1 MKGSRALRCLLWLGG
16 SVVACKKSPVEP
28 KPVVV
33 QGTGTAPAI
42 FSVNSP
48 MKDEDPSVLLAA
60 DGTMYVA
67 WFSDR
72 NGNAELYVSKSADRV
87 TWTQPVRLGSPQ
99 WADYYPN
106 LLQDRTGRIHLVWF
120 QWVSSFVG
128 QIRHSS
134 SLDGVTWAPE
144 DFVTTEFL
152 LDDWLP
158 TIAEAPDGTLV
169 VIFVNSKRDTA
180 TGNNQLY
187 RVTRS
192 PTQTTW
198 SAPVA
203 MSVNSATEH
212 DHLPF
217 IARTGAGE
225 LTLVWS
231 RFAGVPDFI
240 ANPRSDLMMSKSAD
254 GLTWSTPIR
263 VTSDQRGQSLF
274 PTMYQKHDGTWS
286 LLWLSTR
293 TGSPLMYELP
303 VASASSFPTGLKENA
318 LLPPGYSHRVSRTPV
333 SGEYLAAWV
342 QGPKNVED
350 VYFRLI
356 KPAP

>member
-1 MKGSRALRCLLWLGG
+1 MARFTGGAALLILALVSG
-16 SVVACKKSPVEP
+16 ACKKAPVAPKEP
-28 KPVVV
+28 VL
-33 QGTGTAPAI
+33 QGSGTPPAI
-42 FSVNSP
+42 FSINSP
-48 MKDEDPSVLLAA
+48 TKDEDPSVLRAA
-60 DGTMYVA
+60 NGTMFVA

-72 NGNAELYVSKSADRV
+72 GGNADIYVSSSTDRV
-87 TWTQPVRLGSPQ
+87 AWTTPTKLGSPQ

-106 LLQDRTGRIHLVWF
+106 LIQDHTGRLHLVWF

-152 LDDWLP
+152 IDDWVP
-158 TIAEAPDGTLV
+158 TVAEAPDGTLIV
-169 VIFVNSKRDTA
+169 VLVAAKRDA
-180 TGNNQLY
+180 TVGNNQLY
-187 RVTRS
+187 RVTKS
-192 PTQTTW
+192 PTQSSW

-217 IARTGAGE
+217 IARTGTNE
-225 LTLVWS
+225 LTLVWV

-240 ANPRSDLMMSKSAD
+240 ANARSDLMMSKSAD
-254 GLTWSTPIR
+254 GLTWSTPVR
-263 VTSDQRGQSLF
+263 VTSDQRGQNLF
-274 PTMYQKHDGTWS
+274 PQLYQRHDGTWS

-293 TGSPLMYELP
+293 TGTPTMYEIP
-303 VASASSFPTGLKENA
+303 AASAATFPIGLTVNS
-318 LLPPGYSHRVSRTPV
+318 LLPPGYSHRMAMTPV
-333 SGEYLAAWV
+333 AGEYLAAWV

-356 KPAP
+356 KPVP